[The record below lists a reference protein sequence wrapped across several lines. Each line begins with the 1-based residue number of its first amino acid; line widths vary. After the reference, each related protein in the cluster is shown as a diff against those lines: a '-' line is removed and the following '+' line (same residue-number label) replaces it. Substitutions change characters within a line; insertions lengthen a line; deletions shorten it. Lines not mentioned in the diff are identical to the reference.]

1 MVKGSDVLG
10 DHPSVPRCSPW
21 FPAGSGTRVAP
32 TSASRPCLGR
42 TFRTHGGRAARNP
55 KRRLSGAH
63 GAQLLQQAG
72 EGLETLSGSGVGLFS
87 LLAMNDGSLLG
98 PDGGR
103 LFCVPINPALAQ
115 AGSDLL
121 HVFRKDASS
130 AVELP
135 AGAVP
140 GGVWAKEAETLNS
153 MPEGPERDA
162 RWHLHQLLVDACRL
176 IWAHALDHI
185 RALEHDLMMSPPP
198 VWSPLTLCRATLE
211 GTAFVGYLCNPAVSV
226 WQRVARAASLRVKE
240 AQNQSGAAAVLG
252 PAEQAAAMRD
262 IAEAEQL
269 VTAAG
274 AIQQVNRRG
283 RLTGYTV
290 EGESAP
296 LDHSISAEIKAFLPP
311 WSTSSYSLVSGAA
324 HGRPWMIARG
334 RSADGSWA
342 GEAATVLAALITIMG
357 ALEAGVDAW
366 GSYLGRDVSAVL
378 ATMEETRMSFLTD
391 SFDLAYTLS

>member
-1 MVKGSDVLG
+1 
-10 DHPSVPRCSPW
+10 
-21 FPAGSGTRVAP
+21 
-32 TSASRPCLGR
+32 
-42 TFRTHGGRAARNP
+42 
-55 KRRLSGAH
+55 
-63 GAQLLQQAG
+63 
-72 EGLETLSGSGVGLFS
+72 
-87 LLAMNDGSLLG
+87 MNDGSLVA

-103 LFCVPINPALAQ
+103 LFCVPINPAPAQ
-115 AGSDLL
+115 ASSGLL
-121 HVFRKDASS
+121 RAFREHTGR

-140 GGVWAKEAETLNS
+140 GGVWAKEAETLNA

-176 IWAHALDHI
+176 IWAHALDHV

-211 GTAFVGYLCNPAVSV
+211 GAAFVGYLCDPAVSV
-226 WQRVARAASLRVKE
+226 GQRVARAASLRVKE

-252 PAEQAAAMRD
+252 PEEQAAAVRD

-274 AIQQVNRRG
+274 AVQQVNRRG

-290 EGESAP
+290 DGESAP

-311 WSTSSYSLVSGAA
+311 WSTSSYPLVSGAA

-342 GEAATVLAALITIMG
+342 GEAATALAALITVMG

-366 GSYLGRDVSAVL
+366 GAYLGRDVSAVL
-378 ATMEETRMSFLTD
+378 VAMEDARMSFLTD
-391 SFDLAYTLS
+391 SFGLAYALS